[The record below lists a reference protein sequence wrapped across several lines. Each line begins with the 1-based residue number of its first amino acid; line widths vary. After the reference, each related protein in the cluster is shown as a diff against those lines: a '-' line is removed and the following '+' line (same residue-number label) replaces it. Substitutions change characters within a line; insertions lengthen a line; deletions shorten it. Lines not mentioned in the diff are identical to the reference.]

1 MSTFPSS
8 APDSPSP
15 LLLASSQPTER
26 NRLTAALRA
35 IWVIPQAFVLLF
47 VFIAAFFVL
56 VFGWFGT
63 LFTGRLPAFA
73 SDFLAGAVRW
83 GTRVSGYAFF
93 LTDEYPP
100 FSLDEDPVYPIKIAI
115 PPGGDLNRVAV
126 LFRLVLV
133 IPASIVSTV
142 VGSGVFLIAVASW
155 VMITFTGKQPIPL
168 YEAIRV
174 VTRYHMRVSGYFSM
188 LTAEYP
194 WGVLGDT
201 SASPSESAEVKD
213 VGWDLRLSPG
223 GRTTMI
229 VVIVLGILSEIFS
242 NSYRR

>member
-1 MSTFPSS
+1 MATLPPAMPD
-8 APDSPSP
+8 APNP
-15 LLLASSQPTER
+15 LGLASSQPTDR
-26 NRLTAALRA
+26 DRLTAALRA
-35 IWVIPQAFVLLF
+35 IWVIPQVFVLMF

-56 VFGWFGT
+56 VIGWFGA
-63 LFTGRLPAFA
+63 LFTGRLPVFA

-83 GTRVSGYAFF
+83 STRVSGYAFF

-100 FSLDEDPVYPIKIAI
+100 FSLDEDPAYPIKISI
-115 PPGGDLNRVAV
+115 PPPSELNRLAV
-126 LFRLVLV
+126 LFRIFLV
-133 IPASIVSTV
+133 IPASIVSSV

-155 VMITFTGKQPIPL
+155 ATITFTGKQPAPL

-194 WGVLGDT
+194 WGVLGET
-201 SASPSESAEVKD
+201 TALPGSADEDA
-213 VGWDLRLSPG
+213 GWDIRLSPG

-229 VVIVLGILSEIFS
+229 VVIVLGIFSEILS
-242 NSYRR
+242 NIYRR

>member
-1 MSTFPSS
+1 MSTMPLF
-8 APDSPSP
+8 APDAPNP
-15 LLLASSQPTER
+15 LCLASSQPTER
-26 NRLTAALRA
+26 NRLTAALRF
-35 IWVIPQAFVLLF
+35 IWVIPQVFVLLF

-56 VFGWFGT
+56 VIGWFGA

-73 SDFLAGAVRW
+73 SEFLAGAVRW
-83 GTRVSGYAFF
+83 GTRVSGYAYF

-100 FSLDEDPVYPIKIAI
+100 FSLDEDPAYPIKIAI
-115 PPGGDLNRVAV
+115 PPSDELNRLAV
-126 LFRLVLV
+126 LFRIILV

-155 VMITFTGKQPIPL
+155 ATLTFTGKQPTPL

-174 VTRYHMRVSGYFSM
+174 VTRYHMRVSGYFTM

-194 WGVLGDT
+194 WGVMGET
-201 SASPSESAEVKD
+201 SAALPGSAD
-213 VGWDLRLSPG
+213 VDAGWDLRLSPG

-229 VVIVLGILSEIFS
+229 VVIVLGIVSEIIS
-242 NSYRR
+242 NTYRR

>member
-1 MSTFPSS
+1 MSTVPSS
-8 APDSPSP
+8 LPGAPAP

-26 NRLTAALRA
+26 DRLTAALRV
-35 IWVIPQAFVLLF
+35 IWVIPQAFVLIF

-56 VFGWFGT
+56 VFGWFGA
-63 LFTGRLPAFA
+63 LFTGRLPESA
-73 SDFLAGAVRW
+73 SRFLAGAIRW
-83 GTRVSGYAFF
+83 GTRVTGYFLF

-100 FSLDEDPVYPIKIAI
+100 FSLDEDPAYPIKIAI
-115 PPGGDLNRVAV
+115 PPGGELNRLAV
-126 LFRLVLV
+126 LFRFFLV

-142 VGSGVFLIAVASW
+142 VGSGAFLIAVASW
-155 VMITFTGKQPIPL
+155 ATITFTGKQPIPL

-194 WGVLGDT
+194 WGVMGDG
-201 SASPSESAEVKD
+201 SATVPAGADTEDA
-213 VGWDLRLSPG
+213 GWDLRLSPG

-229 VVIVLGILSEIFS
+229 VVIVLGIISTLF
-242 NSYRR
+242 NNTYRR

>member
-1 MSTFPSS
+1 
-8 APDSPSP
+8 
-15 LLLASSQPTER
+15 
-26 NRLTAALRA
+26 
-35 IWVIPQAFVLLF
+35 VIPQVVVLFF
-47 VFIAAFFVL
+47 VFIGAFFVL
-56 VFGWFGT
+56 VFGWFGA
-63 LFTGRLPAFA
+63 LFTGRLPASA
-73 SDFLAGAVRW
+73 SNFLAGAIRW

-100 FSLDEDPVYPIKIAI
+100 FSLDDDPAYPIKIAI
-115 PPGGDLNRVAV
+115 PPGDDLNRLAV
-126 LFRLVLV
+126 LFRIILV

-155 VMITFTGKQPIPL
+155 ATISFTGKQPIPL

-174 VTRYHMRVSGYFSM
+174 VTRYHMRVSGYFSL

-194 WGVLGDT
+194 WGVMGDT
-201 SASPSESAEVKD
+201 SAAPPESADVEN

-229 VVIVLGILSEIFS
+229 VVIVLGIISTIFS
-242 NSYRR
+242 NTTRR